1 MKSQVE
7 ELNDINK
14 YLNGVKDSKYSDII
28 IQWKEYFKNL
38 TWYQK
43 NVDQSVLA
51 TARKICE
58 LIKQKAEHSTFENV
72 FGEELQTLK
81 PFMPNVASAV
91 EEQLGIPST
100 GLSAVARWQKII
112 SVTPDG
118 QFGPATDAATRI
130 WQQSHGLTPDG
141 VVGPK
146 TWAAAGVSPP
156 LETLRQ
162 TVGVTTAKPKPTVA
176 TTTSAKPKPQQSSVL
191 SSTYTQPSESSM
203 IPSLAGWPLWA
214 GLGMAGAFLYAL
226 LSGNK
231 TGPSK
236 WHDESWDD
244 RDSRY
249 SRR

>member
-1 MKSQVE
+1 MKSQIE

-14 YLNGVKDSKYSDII
+14 YLANNKDQKYSDII
-28 IQWKEYFKNL
+28 VQWKEYFKNL

-43 NVDQSVLA
+43 NVDQNVLS
-51 TARKICE
+51 TAKKICD

-72 FGEELQTLK
+72 FGEEQLQVLQ
-81 PFMPNVASAV
+81 PMMPNVASAV
-91 EEQLGIPST
+91 EEHLGIPST
-100 GLSAVARWQKII
+100 GLSAVARWQKIVL
-112 SVTPDG
+112 VTPDG
-118 QFGPATDAATRI
+118 QFGPSTDAATRV

-162 TVGVTTAKPKPTVA
+162 TVGVTTPKPT
-176 TTTSAKPKPQQSSVL
+176 TTTATVAKPKPQQASVL
-191 SSTYTQPSESSM
+191 STTYTQPSESSM

-214 GLGMAGAFLYAL
+214 GLGMAGAFLYSL
-226 LSGNK
+226 FSGNK

-236 WHDESWDD
+236 WHDERWDD